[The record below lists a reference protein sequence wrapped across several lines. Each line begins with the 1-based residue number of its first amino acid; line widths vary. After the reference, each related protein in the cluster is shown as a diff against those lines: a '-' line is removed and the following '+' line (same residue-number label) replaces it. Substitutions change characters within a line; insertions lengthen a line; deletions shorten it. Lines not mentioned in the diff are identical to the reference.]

1 MFAVG
6 SQNRNLADQRLES
19 FGVLSVRFLSGIQ
32 FADQFE
38 LLWAASILCY
48 GIGVGIGS
56 IIGYRRG
63 FLAAPAHRSYILLF
77 TGLLGSVALVI
88 TAATS
93 FESPPVSTLIATS
106 IALVLSAVF
115 SVYWANTRWFWTAGI
130 LACVS
135 LAAVV
140 LFTSAFVFEMR
151 TVS

>member
-1 MFAVG
+1 M
-6 SQNRNLADQRLES
+6 
-19 FGVLSVRFLSGIQ
+19 RFLSGIQ
-32 FADQFE
+32 FADPFE

-63 FLAAPAHRSYILLF
+63 FFTASAHRSYILLF
-77 TGLLGSVALVI
+77 AGLLGSVALVM

-93 FESPPVSTLIATS
+93 FESPPVSTLIATA
-106 IALVLSAVF
+106 IAIVLSAVF
-115 SVYWANTRWFWTAGI
+115 SVSWAITRRFWTAGI

-135 LAAVV
+135 LVAVV
-140 LFTSAFVFEMR
+140 LFMSAFLFEMR